1 MTKPQNSLDLIEGIF
16 LAFEITIIGTPC
28 NGETNLKGA
37 EKTCNYCSIPNI
49 PSLYQRVSHSKTSKT
64 EIVSMP
70 VIALISVPGS
80 ENERKV
86 RKIDFIA
93 P

>member
-1 MTKPQNSLDLIEGIF
+1 M
-16 LAFEITIIGTPC
+16 AFEITIIGTPC

>member
-1 MTKPQNSLDLIEGIF
+1 M
-16 LAFEITIIGTPC
+16 AFEITIIGTPC

-80 ENERKV
+80 EKEKKV